1 MKTDSYFSHGDVTPD
16 KVYKMSNTRPLIVCV
31 NCLSKAER
39 ETVQEQ
45 MTFEALGDI
54 LQCLE
59 RVVDTS
65 SSRNSERQATI
76 MHRLAST
83 QSSALDSEIQSE
95 IKTCRNHEM
104 LKKESCELLFL
115 SKTNRN
121 QVLVKT
127 LLGFANFDSNFTLQL
142 LTEKKLYALCSA
154 YEAILSLKHS
164 LVTTAPAVMRN
175 LRLYKTT
182 QKRDL
187 LETIGAPS
195 GGKHTTLTN
204 VINEDLPT
212 LLPPT
217 NDFITCDDNL
227 QVKRVCSSSKL
238 KEKFKFTVK
247 VVNSHVHF
255 QNTSDKNSS
264 VLKNKDNQP
273 KNWLKKPAKVQIED
287 FEGKIVTYE
296 REARKVRSNL
306 VESWLSEELTDL
318 KENRDP
324 VARLS
329 RLRRSRLSEHVLY
342 PCPNCGG
349 EGRLR
354 LIIRNN

>member
-1 MKTDSYFSHGDVTPD
+1 M
-16 KVYKMSNTRPLIVCV
+16 
-31 NCLSKAER
+31 
-39 ETVQEQ
+39 
-45 MTFEALGDI
+45 LG
-54 LQCLE
+54 
-59 RVVDTS
+59 
-65 SSRNSERQATI
+65 
-76 MHRLAST
+76 
-83 QSSALDSEIQSE
+83 
-95 IKTCRNHEM
+95 
-104 LKKESCELLFL
+104 KESCELLFL

-238 KEKFKFTVK
+238 REKFKFTVK

-273 KNWLKKPAKVQIED
+273 KNWLKKPAKLQIED